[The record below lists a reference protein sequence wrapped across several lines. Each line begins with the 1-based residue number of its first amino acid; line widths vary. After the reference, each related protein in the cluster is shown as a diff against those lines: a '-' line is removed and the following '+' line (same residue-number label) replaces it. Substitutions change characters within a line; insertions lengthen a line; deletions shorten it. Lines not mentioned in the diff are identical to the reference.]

1 MKLAGVY
8 AVQSDYKNRKRVGR
22 GTGSGH
28 GKTSGRGN
36 KGQRSRSGFRRKWG
50 HEGGQ
55 MPLLRRLPQRG
66 FSNADWR
73 VEYEVVNVGDLS
85 RFRKGS
91 VVTAVELAAA
101 GFIAGPAS
109 HVKILG
115 DGELAVALTVRAHRF
130 SKQAQ
135 TKIDA
140 AGGKTELIPG
150 PKDPG
155 DLRNSKNPKGSKAS
169 KGPESPKA

>member
-1 MKLAGVY
+1 MKLSGVY

-73 VEYEVVNVGDLS
+73 TEFEVVNVGDLS
-85 RFRKGS
+85 RF
-91 VVTAVELAAA
+91 
-101 GFIAGPAS
+101 
-109 HVKILG
+109 
-115 DGELAVALTVRAHRF
+115 
-130 SKQAQ
+130 
-135 TKIDA
+135 
-140 AGGKTELIPG
+140 
-150 PKDPG
+150 
-155 DLRNSKNPKGSKAS
+155 
-169 KGPESPKA
+169 